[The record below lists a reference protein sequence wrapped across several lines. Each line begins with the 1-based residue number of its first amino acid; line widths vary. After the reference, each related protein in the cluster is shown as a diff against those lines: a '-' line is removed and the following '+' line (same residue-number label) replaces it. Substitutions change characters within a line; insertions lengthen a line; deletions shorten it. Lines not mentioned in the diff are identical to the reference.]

1 MGARDSG
8 KMRPM
13 DKRRVQELR
22 PLWHGRALALIGI
35 LVVALNLRASTNLLS
50 SIYPFVRESFDV
62 SPLVVGIIG
71 TIAPFSFALA
81 ALVTPRI
88 GRRIGLEPAL
98 LLAIALI
105 LVGHIMRTAAPNH
118 WFLMLGAALSLIG
131 TGMGNVLLPPAVKK
145 YFPDRIG
152 LMTAMYMTLM
162 SVSATVPALIGVPMS
177 ESVGWRMSLVVWVCT
192 ASVAVIPWVVE
203 LRNARQAPGGSNT
216 ADLIADPTQSHVPVW
231 RSPTAWAITL
241 VLAVSSMNGYVAY
254 AWLAIMMPDVAG
266 LDTSGSALMLAVY
279 GVTGLPPALIIPI
292 LASRMKRADRLVHL
306 GTAFF
311 MIGWLG
317 FLIAPANGT
326 WVWGTILG
334 FGGLLF
340 PLSLVLINLRSR
352 TTATSMTVSGFAQVG
367 AYLFAGI
374 GPIVV
379 GVLHEV
385 QGDWHG
391 VLIFLVLITT
401 PAFFGGIVLSRNRMI
416 DDELK
421 RVSG

>member
-1 MGARDSG
+1 
-8 KMRPM
+8 
-13 DKRRVQELR
+13 
-22 PLWHGRALALIGI
+22 
-35 LVVALNLRASTNLLS
+35 
-50 SIYPFVRESFDV
+50 
-62 SPLVVGIIG
+62 
-71 TIAPFSFALA
+71 
-81 ALVTPRI
+81 
-88 GRRIGLEPAL
+88 
-98 LLAIALI
+98 
-105 LVGHIMRTAAPNH
+105 
-118 WFLMLGAALSLIG
+118 
-131 TGMGNVLLPPAVKK
+131 
-145 YFPDRIG
+145 
-152 LMTAMYMTLM
+152 
-162 SVSATVPALIGVPMS
+162 
-177 ESVGWRMSLVVWVCT
+177 
-192 ASVAVIPWVVE
+192 
-203 LRNARQAPGGSNT
+203 
-216 ADLIADPTQSHVPVW
+216 
-231 RSPTAWAITL
+231 
-241 VLAVSSMNGYVAY
+241 
-254 AWLAIMMPDVAG
+254 
-266 LDTSGSALMLAVY
+266 
-279 GVTGLPPALIIPI
+279 
-292 LASRMKRADRLVHL
+292 MKRADRLVHL